1 MTPKRYVSLWF
12 RHLRTDWFQLRRPAL
27 HDKPFVL
34 AFSDHGRK
42 LVAAADPK
50 AEAQGVFPGATV
62 ADARA
67 IIPGLEVLDDIP
79 GLSDKLLTAL
89 AGWCIRFTPIAAV
102 DPPDGLI
109 LDVTGC
115 SHLWG
120 GDQAYLRS
128 ITTRLQAAGYAVRV
142 AMADTVGAAW
152 ALARFGS
159 AAGGPEV
166 DDLLLGLP
174 PSALRLE
181 PLLLDKLHKLGFA
194 TIGHFAHLPRSALR
208 RRFGPQLLLRLDQAF
223 GREEEFLQP
232 LHPAEQYQERLPC
245 PEPIATATGIG
256 IALQRLLEVLTTRL
270 QKEGKGLREASF
282 KAYRLDGKLEQIRIT
297 TNRPSHSVSHLYKL
311 FELRIAT
318 IEPDLGIDLFL
329 LEATKTEDL
338 SPVQE
343 QLWAGDQGLEDRA
356 VVELL
361 DRLSGRFGAASI
373 RRYLPDEHH
382 WPERSIKTANALNE
396 RPAVPWR
403 SDRPRPTIL
412 LERPVLVEVTA
423 PVPDYPP
430 LLFRYQ
436 GKVHLIKKAD
446 GPERIEREWWLEEGP
461 HRDYYVVE
469 DQDGARYWLFRSG
482 HYTGA
487 SSQQWFLHGFF
498 P

>member
-1 MTPKRYVSLWF
+1 MTSKRYVALWF

-27 HDKPFVL
+27 RDKPLVL
-34 AFSDHGRK
+34 AFAAHGRK

-50 AEAQGVFPGATV
+50 TETQGVFPGATV

-79 GLSDKLLTAL
+79 GLSDKLLAAL
-89 AGWCIRFTPIAAV
+89 ARWCIRFTPIVAV
-102 DPPDGLI
+102 DPPEGLI

-120 GDQAYLRS
+120 GDQPYLQAM
-128 ITTRLQAAGYAVRV
+128 TTRLQTAGYDVRA
-142 AMADTVGAAW
+142 AMADTIGGAW
-152 ALARFGS
+152 ALARFG
-159 AAGGPEV
+159 EV
-166 DDLLLGLP
+166 SLLDLP
-174 PSALRLE
+174 PRALRID
-181 PLLLDKLHKLGFA
+181 PALLDKLQKLGFA
-194 TIGHFAHLPRSALR
+194 TIGHFAHLPRGALR

-223 GREEEFLQP
+223 GREQEFLQP
-232 LHPAEQYQERLPC
+232 MDPAEQYQERLPC
-245 PEPIATATGIG
+245 PEPIVTATGIG
-256 IALQRLLEVLTTRL
+256 IALHRLLESLTTRL
-270 QKEGKGLREASF
+270 QKEGKGLREAFF

-297 TNRPSHSVSHLYKL
+297 TNRPSQSVSHLYKL

-318 IEPDLGIDLFL
+318 IEPDLGIELFL
-329 LEATKTEDL
+329 LEATKVEDL

-343 QLWAGDQGLEDRA
+343 QLWAGDLGLEDRT

-361 DRLSGRFGAASI
+361 DRFSGRFGAAAI

-382 WPERSIKTANALNE
+382 WPERSIKPAHALNE
-396 RPAVPWR
+396 KPAIPWR
-403 SDRPRPTIL
+403 TDRPRPTIL
-412 LERPVLVEVTA
+412 LPQPVPVQVTA

-436 GKVHLIKKAD
+436 GKVHQIKKAD

-461 HRDYYVVE
+461 HRDYYCVE
-469 DQDGARYWLFRSG
+469 DEDGARYWLFRSG